1 MSGHSKWST
10 IKHKKARED
19 AKRGKI
25 FSRLVKEITVAARIG
40 GGDVDANPRLRTAV
54 LAAKAENLPKSN
66 IENAIKRG
74 TGEIAGGVLEEATF
88 EGYGPGGAA
97 ILVEVLTDNRKRAAS
112 DIRYIFTKSGGS
124 LGEAGCVNWIF
135 SKKGYFT
142 LESELVRSIGGEDR
156 LIEIALSAEAE
167 DVRNLEEDNL
177 YEVFTDPATFQTV
190 KDTLDRESI
199 KYTLAQISMIPSS
212 TVRLDGKEAAQM
224 LRLLETLEDYDDT
237 QNVYSNFDIPA
248 EELEKITGGSSN

>member
-25 FSRLVKEITVAARIG
+25 FSKLIKEITVAARVG
-40 GGDVDANPRLRTAV
+40 GGDPDANPRLRTAV
-54 LAAKAENLPKSN
+54 LAAKAENVPKNN

-74 TGEIAGGVLEEATF
+74 TGELGGGALEEATF

-97 ILVEVLTDNRKRAAS
+97 VLVEVLTDNRKRAAS
-112 DIRYIFTKSGGS
+112 DIRHIFTKAGCS
-124 LGEAGCVNWIF
+124 LGEAGCVNWLF
-135 SKKGYFT
+135 AKKGYFT
-142 LESELVRSIGGEDR
+142 LEPEQVVTLGGEDQ
-156 LIEIALSAEAE
+156 LIEIALSANAE

-177 YEVFTDPATFQTV
+177 YEVFTDPGSFQQV
-190 KDTLDRESI
+190 KDIFDQKSI
-199 KYTLAQISMIPSS
+199 TYTLAQIAMIPST
-212 TVRLDGKEAAQM
+212 TVQLEGKEAAQM
-224 LRLLETLEDYDDT
+224 LRLLETLEDYDDV

-248 EELEKITGGSSN
+248 EELEALAAGSQN